1 MGSVRALK
9 GINVFQRFFSG
20 KITGRQAD
28 LMARS
33 LPKKKPLP
41 GVKDIILVASGKGG
55 VGKSTTSVNL
65 AVSLAQNGQRVGLLD
80 ADLFGPSIPLMMN
93 LQETPLVDDDN
104 RIIPPVNYNVK
115 CLSLGLLTEMKPAI
129 WRGPLVM
136 SATER
141 LLKGTVW
148 EPLDV
153 LVVDTPPGT
162 GDIHLSLMQNV
173 PISGVLLVSTPQLA
187 ALRVT
192 QRGAEMFR
200 ILNVPILGI
209 VENMSSVKC
218 KNCGEEISIF
228 GQETD
233 KVAEEMGVEILERI
247 QIDPNVMTGSD
258 TGIPVTIEDPESD
271 YAKCFGRLAKR
282 LLKKLEK

>member
-1 MGSVRALK
+1 MGSVRV
-9 GINVFQRFFSG
+9 INVFRRFFSG

-141 LLKGTVW
+141 LLKGTAW